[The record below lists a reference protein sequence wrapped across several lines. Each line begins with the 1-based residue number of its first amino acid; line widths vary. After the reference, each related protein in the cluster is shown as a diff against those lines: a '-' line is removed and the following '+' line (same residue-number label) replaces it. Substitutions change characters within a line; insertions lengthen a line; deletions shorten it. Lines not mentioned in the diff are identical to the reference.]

1 MKDTARM
8 DAPPTHERP
17 LPATPTPTPPFTLRD
32 ATLADLAAIDDIHV
46 RSRRATYRGQV
57 SDHYLDVTMP
67 AASRADWQR
76 KLPEMLAGAGCVVIA
91 ESAGEAI
98 GFVCALVPDATGSVY
113 VNNLHALPDR
123 KGLGVGTAL
132 LEAAARW
139 ARAAG
144 ATAMHLKVLESNG
157 AAIGFYES
165 RGWRCTSRVDD
176 AWAGEPIVALV
187 YATPL
192 T

>member
-1 MKDTARM
+1 MT
-8 DAPPTHERP
+8 T
-17 LPATPTPTPPFTLRD
+17 LSTSSFSLRD
-32 ATLADLAAIDDIHV
+32 ATLADLDAIDDIHV

-57 SDHYLDVTMP
+57 SDHYLDVAMP
-67 AASRADWQR
+67 AASRADWER
-76 KLPEMLAGAGCVVIA
+76 KLPQMLAGDGCVLVA

-98 GFVCALVPDATGSVY
+98 GFVCALAPDAAGSVY

-132 LEAAARW
+132 LEAAMRW

-144 ATAMHLKVLESNG
+144 ASSMHLKVLETNG

-165 RGWRCTSRVDD
+165 RGWRRTGRVDD
-176 AWAGEPIVALV
+176 AWAGEPIVALI
-187 YATPL
+187 YAMDL

>member
-1 MKDTARM
+1 MT
-8 DAPPTHERP
+8 
-17 LPATPTPTPPFTLRD
+17 TPPTPPFTLRD

-67 AASRADWQR
+67 AASRADWER
-76 KLPEMLAGAGCVVIA
+76 RLPELLAGAGWVLVA
-91 ESAGEAI
+91 ESAATAI
-98 GFVCALVPDATGSVY
+98 GFACALAPDATGSVY

-123 KGLGVGTAL
+123 KGRGVGTAL
-132 LEAAARW
+132 LDAAMRR

-144 ATAMHLKVLESNG
+144 ASRMHLKVLESNR

-165 RGWRCTSRVDD
+165 RGWRCTGRAEDT
-176 AWAGEPIVALV
+176 WAGEPIVALV
-187 YATPL
+187 YAIDL

>member
-1 MKDTARM
+1 MTTPSNPSFALRE
-8 DAPPTHERP
+8 ATH
-17 LPATPTPTPPFTLRD
+17 
-32 ATLADLAAIDDIHV
+32 ADLDAIDDIHV

-67 AASRADWQR
+67 AASRADWER
-76 KLPEMLAGAGCVVIA
+76 KLPEMLAGGGCVLVA
-91 ESAGEAI
+91 ESAGEVI
-98 GFVCALVPDATGSVY
+98 GFVCALAPDEAGSVY

-123 KGLGVGTAL
+123 KGRGTGTAL
-132 LEAAARW
+132 LEATMRW

-144 ATAMHLKVLESNG
+144 ASAMHLKVLETNG

-165 RGWRCTSRVDD
+165 RGWRRVGREQDT
-176 AWAGEPIVALV
+176 WAGEPIVALL
-187 YATPL
+187 YAIDL

>member
-1 MKDTARM
+1 MT
-8 DAPPTHERP
+8 
-17 LPATPTPTPPFTLRD
+17 TPSNPPFSLRD
-32 ATLADLAAIDDIHV
+32 ATPADLNAIDDIHV

-67 AASRADWQR
+67 AASRADWER
-76 KLPEMLAGAGCVVIA
+76 KLPEMLAGGGCIRVA
-91 ESAGEAI
+91 ESAGQAI
-98 GFVCALVPDATGSVY
+98 GFVCAIAPDAAGSVY

-123 KGLGVGTAL
+123 KGLGVGSAL
-132 LEAAARW
+132 LQAAAHW
-139 ARAAG
+139 ARGAG
-144 ATAMHLKVLESNG
+144 ASAMHLKVLETNR

-165 RGWRCTSRVDD
+165 RGWRCTGRVAD

-187 YATPL
+187 YAIDL